1 MVIITALALL
11 ALVVIVTVIVSA
23 AVISAR
29 RKRRE
34 SPGVVFTGPQPGS
47 AAAAAAASL
56 PYAQCSP
63 AHKTVAPGNEQARV
77 FNTYDVIAD
86 LPPVAMAT
94 DATGDDYLRP
104 CLIDE
109 NTGGYWPD
117 DHYDRVKFLDDD
129 DSYYYYKN

>member
-1 MVIITALALL
+1 MLMLFDTTINGEMEWCV
-11 ALVVIVTVIVSA
+11 LVCLWYS
-23 AVISAR
+23 
-29 RKRRE
+29 RE